1 MLCLR
6 FDARNFAH
14 FDDSVCFWF
23 HDNPRDLK
31 FYTPSCVWDS
41 EWKREQQLPLI
52 KCRCWKLISKS
63 CIINHRLHISCLII
77 VALWR
82 IDINMNLFKWKIQ
95 PREDLWL
102 HWNSCPI
109 NGFLCD
115 KTNNFFYQRLFE
127 GDFPIKFVLL
137 HGRFFCEKKT
147 RLNFYPKWAFFVRS
161 KVKPIRKNFLIL
173 CGKNY
178 LNYWSEQRKLW
189 IKDSN
194 RRRNIWNNTVCL
206 CTARYPKQRRKK
218 NSNSFFAIYCM

>member
-77 VALWR
+77 VAVWR

-115 KTNNFFYQRLFE
+115 KTNNFFLSATFRR
-127 GDFPIKFVLL
+127 
-137 HGRFFCEKKT
+137 RFSNKICAFAWAIFLWKKRDWIFIQSEHFLCDPKWSRYARISWFCVEKK
-147 RLNFYPKWAFFVRS
+147 LLELLKW
-161 KVKPIRKNFLIL
+161 
-173 CGKNY
+173 
-178 LNYWSEQRKLW
+178 
-189 IKDSN
+189 
-194 RRRNIWNNTVCL
+194 
-206 CTARYPKQRRKK
+206 TA
-218 NSNSFFAIYCM
+218 